1 VRTRMCQVSISLF
14 CLLNCVNLI
23 YLGSLLSKETS
34 SEDWDNV
41 LAELEEILD
50 YKFKNI
56 KFLKEALI
64 HDSYYS
70 FHGNENSE

>member
-1 VRTRMCQVSISLF
+1 M
-14 CLLNCVNLI
+14 
-23 YLGSLLSKETS
+23 SKETS